1 MNANDIANLPHEL
14 RVKEFARLAST
25 SPDSVRRMI
34 VTGMLRA
41 RPMIPGAKRPTYLV
55 RSDQL
60 YGLLGIPREAT
71 YVSQDL
77 G

>member
-14 RVKEFARLAST
+14 RVTEFSRLAST
-25 SPDSVRRMI
+25 SPDTIRRMI
-34 VTGMLRA
+34 LDGTLRGH
-41 RPMIPGAKRPTYLV
+41 PMMPGAKRPMYLV

-71 YVSQDL
+71 YVPQDL
-77 G
+77 E